1 MRRLKSLFFFIYK
14 RCFRKFAHFSQ
25 SSVSLDSI
33 YAMILTIQS
42 SFKTE
47 LGPILNL
54 VLRLPTN
61 APRPIYVLQRGESAV
76 GSSKGSVED
85 KGVVVGR
92 FLSMQIPTSILM
104 KPFDSSLTTT
114 STKTN
119 PFKENVDFSK
129 VQKKG
134 ISINE
139 GGGGTISLNVHKNS
153 NVDPKDKGKIIQVEQ
168 FAEEKKR
175 FQDIEFERQR
185 QINNNL
191 NLRVNDPTG

>member
-1 MRRLKSLFFFIYK
+1 
-14 RCFRKFAHFSQ
+14 
-25 SSVSLDSI
+25 
-33 YAMILTIQS
+33 MILTIQS

-61 APRPIYVLQRGESAV
+61 APRPTYVLQRGESAV

-119 PFKENVDFSK
+119 PFKENVDLSK

-134 ISINE
+134 ISIN
-139 GGGGTISLNVHKNS
+139 
-153 NVDPKDKGKIIQVEQ
+153 
-168 FAEEKKR
+168 
-175 FQDIEFERQR
+175 
-185 QINNNL
+185 
-191 NLRVNDPTG
+191 